1 MQSNPLGKPIGDNI
15 NNNNSE
21 GGYSVNNNPG
31 ANNGHKK
38 RGRGDSPSS
47 SMMSSRISSSSAGG
61 PGQTGSSS
69 SSHHHHSHHSHFKDH
84 QQMSSMAAM
93 SSSESK
99 FYSLSSIDSRDPL
112 EQTLEDAYTKLQAL
126 IVASTETSASFNE
139 LVQFANQSKMH
150 QDDVTNALL
159 YSSLTDP
166 MMAPKCLR
174 NLFLV
179 CGAGSSG
186 LDPTSPIVLGSS
198 SSSSS
203 AGLGLVINNLLNL
216 ITENYFKLLD
226 LPRQQLLWLLR
237 ELVKA
242 RVNQFDKLLLQMLRN
257 IQSGSLADKNIWLA
271 ESMLDILYD
280 QTTSNSNSSG
290 SSKINL
296 IYFFFSIFL

>member
-1 MQSNPLGKPIGDNI
+1 MQSNPLGKPIGENI
-15 NNNNSE
+15 NNNPE
-21 GGYSVNNNPG
+21 GGYSVNNPG
-31 ANNGHKK
+31 GNNGHKK

-47 SMMSSRISSSSAGG
+47 SMMSSRISSSAGG
-61 PGQTGSSS
+61 TG
-69 SSHHHHSHHSHFKDH
+69 SHHHHSHHSHFKDH
-84 QQMSSMAAM
+84 QQQMMSSMAAM

-150 QDDVTNALL
+150 QDDVSNALI

-166 MMAPKCLR
+166 IMAPKCLR

-186 LDPTSPIVLGSS
+186 LDPTSPIVLGSGSSS

-226 LPRQQLLWLLR
+226 LPRQQLMWLLR

-280 QTTSNSNSSG
+280 QTTSNSNSS
-290 SSKINL
+290 SKTN
-296 IYFFFSIFL
+296 FFNFEF